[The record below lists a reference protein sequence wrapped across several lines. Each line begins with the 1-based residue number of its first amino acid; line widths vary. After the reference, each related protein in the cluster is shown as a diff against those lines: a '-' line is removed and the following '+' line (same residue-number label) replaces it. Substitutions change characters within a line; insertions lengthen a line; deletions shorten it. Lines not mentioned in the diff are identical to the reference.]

1 MRIQARIQNAERGPS
16 PPAPRST
23 LPTPRH
29 SPPVTRHTS
38 KGFTMIEIALSL
50 AVIGFALVAILGILP
65 IGMGLQKQNREETV
79 VNQDASIFLDA
90 IRNGAQGLDDLTNY
104 VISITNTVYYHK
116 SGLFYKAYGYT
127 PTSLPFSINT
137 GYRIIGLLST
147 PMYTP
152 GPNGLKLRN
161 QVVAYVRS
169 MSGPAS
175 EKYPQKNASV
185 QDLAFSYR
193 LAPAISPVWQ
203 PPTSDPNSE
212 ANLQNMQNNL
222 HELRLTFR
230 WPLVDQT
237 RGRIGPTQQSF
248 RSMAAGV
255 LEEVNEPAF
264 PRTVPNEASPY
275 DLYFFQPRTAAKA
288 P

>member
-23 LPTPRH
+23 PPTPRH

-104 VISITNTVYYHK
+104 VIAITNTVYNAS
-116 SGLFYKAYGYT
+116 SGALLNTYGYT
-127 PTSLPFSINT
+127 TTSLPLPLNT
-137 GYRIIGLLST
+137 GYRIVGLLST
-147 PMYTP
+147 PMFT
-152 GPNGLKLRN
+152 GPNNSNR
-161 QVVAYVRS
+161 VVAYIRS

-175 EKYPQKNASV
+175 EKFPQKNSSMR
-185 QDLAFSYR
+185 DLAFSYR
-193 LAPAISPVWQ
+193 LMPQVSPIHTPAV
-203 PPTSDPNSE
+203 DPD
-212 ANLQNMQNNL
+212 LQANL

-237 RGRIGPTQQSF
+237 RGRVGPIQQSF
-248 RSMAAGV
+248 RTMVGGT
-255 LEEVNEPAF
+255 LQPTNEFTPNYLSDPA
-264 PRTVPNEASPY
+264 RT
-275 DLYFFQPRTAAKA
+275 LYFFQPRTYAKGQ
-288 P
+288 

>member
-23 LPTPRH
+23 PPTPRH

-104 VISITNTVYYHK
+104 VIAITNTVYNATDG
-116 SGLFYKAYGYT
+116 SLLNTYGYT
-127 PTSLPFSINT
+127 PTSLPLPLNT
-137 GYRIIGLLST
+137 GYRIVGLLST
-147 PMYTP
+147 PMFT
-152 GPNGLKLRN
+152 GPNNSNR
-161 QVVAYVRS
+161 VVAYIRS

-175 EKYPQKNASV
+175 EKFPQKNSSMR
-185 QDLAFSYR
+185 DLAFSYR
-193 LAPAISPVWQ
+193 LMPQVSPLRAPVV
-203 PPTSDPNSE
+203 DPD
-212 ANLQNMQNNL
+212 LQANL

-237 RGRIGPTQQSF
+237 RGRVGPIQQSF
-248 RSMAAGV
+248 RAMVGGT
-255 LEEVNEPAF
+255 LQPTNEFTTNYLSDPA
-264 PRTVPNEASPY
+264 RT
-275 DLYFFQPRTAAKA
+275 LYFFQPRTYAKGQ
-288 P
+288 